1 LPIANQQAQLVKK
14 LKARRKK
21 SSTKLQR
28 LTATSLSVAVGKRI
42 KFMNKHLL
50 PISILLEAKLMYF
63 GDQAKASRHRENV
76 MERQAF
82 ANAFIKRAKTVDIAA
97 VIGRNHATV
106 VHYRKNHSS
115 DIKYN
120 EEYQKAFERALMVY
134 EQYNEKANEG
144 EFLGFDIPQLLR
156 LTKDLKNRIQKQEVV
171 IYDQQKE
178 IDRLKAAIASLTV

>member
-1 LPIANQQAQLVKK
+1 M
-14 LKARRKK
+14 
-21 SSTKLQR
+21 
-28 LTATSLSVAVGKRI
+28 TATSLSVAVGKRI

-97 VIGRNHATV
+97 VIGRNHATI

-115 DIKYN
+115 DIKYS
-120 EEYQKAFERALMVY
+120 EEYQRAFERALMVY

-178 IDRLKAAIASLTV
+178 IDRLKTAIASLTV